1 MFLFYR
7 EATRSDYDY
16 VTVQY
21 GGGCSS
27 QVGKYGGEQ
36 LLTLGPYCYNDKTVA
51 HEFIHAFGF
60 WHEHNRPDRDQYV
73 QILEQNIEFNQDHN
87 FAKRRNSLTFGLPY
101 DGLSVMHYQSNFF
114 SIGRNE
120 KTIISKVNHFNFV
133 TLHIF
138 KCG

>member
-60 WHEHNRPDRDQYV
+60 WHEQNRPDR
-73 QILEQNIEFNQDHN
+73 
-87 FAKRRNSLTFGLPY
+87 
-101 DGLSVMHYQSNFF
+101 
-114 SIGRNE
+114 
-120 KTIISKVNHFNFV
+120 
-133 TLHIF
+133 
-138 KCG
+138 